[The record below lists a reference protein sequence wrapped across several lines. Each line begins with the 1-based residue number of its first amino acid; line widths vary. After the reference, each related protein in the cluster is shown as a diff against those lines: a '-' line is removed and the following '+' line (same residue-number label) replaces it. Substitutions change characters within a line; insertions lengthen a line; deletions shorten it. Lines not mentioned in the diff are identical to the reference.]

1 MAVGTPPR
9 SAAPPSLAVAV
20 SRRFDGQY
28 WAGIRFMLFGRTV
41 PGALFGYMGWLQ
53 LARVLTAVH
62 AIHAGTSAWAV
73 ISTIVSPAL
82 YTMFCAIPAFLYLTR
97 PQPQA
102 RDGRLV
108 ARSAAFT
115 GTLMQLFVGAFLG
128 SGPLLFALPPMMG
141 TVSVMVSIA
150 SFSGALWSLAYLRRS
165 LSIIPEARRLATG
178 GPYRLARHPLYFF
191 EIMAAVAVLS
201 TGLGVIS
208 TISFTVFVGMQMIRA
223 RFEERLL
230 ASTFPEY
237 ADYAR
242 RTKRLIP
249 FVW

>member
-1 MAVGTPPR
+1 MAAVPQV
-9 SAAPPSLAVAV
+9 SLR
-20 SRRFDGQY
+20 RRFDAQY

-41 PGALFGYMGWLQ
+41 PGVLFGYMGWLQ
-53 LARVLTAVH
+53 LARVLNAVQTLNGG
-62 AIHAGTSAWAV
+62 ASAWTVA
-73 ISTIVSPAL
+73 SRIVSPAL
-82 YTMFCAIPAFLYLTR
+82 YTMFCAIPAVLYLTR
-97 PQPQA
+97 PQPKA

-108 ARSAAFT
+108 ARTAAFS

-128 SGPLLFALPPMMG
+128 SGPLLYALPPMVG
-141 TVSVMVSIA
+141 TVSVAVSIT
-150 SFSGALWSLAYLRRS
+150 SFTGAIWSLAYLRRS

-178 GPYRLARHPLYFF
+178 GPYRLVRHPLYFF

-201 TGLGVIS
+201 SGLGVIS
-208 TISFTVFVGMQMIRA
+208 TLSFMVFVGMQMIRA

-230 ASTFPEY
+230 AGAFPEY